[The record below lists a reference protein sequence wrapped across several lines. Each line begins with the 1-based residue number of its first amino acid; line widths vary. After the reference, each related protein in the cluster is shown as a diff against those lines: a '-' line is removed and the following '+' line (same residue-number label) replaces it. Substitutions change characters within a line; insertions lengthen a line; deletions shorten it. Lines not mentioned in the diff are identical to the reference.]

1 MISYFLWIWCTF
13 PFFPWM
19 LWNGWLQICC
29 VSGWSPILDECH
41 PFLVDLHHAKGWVLQ
56 TCLLS
61 WMIIHLGCI
70 PPSILVSIY
79 HVMEWMLQICF
90 LSQWSSNLD
99 AYHPFLKDINHLWN
113 GAENMLC
120 ILDDNSLLM
129 KFHLFFWVD
138 INICYEIG
146 NELREAQNSTW

>member
-1 MISYFLWIWCTF
+1 MYFIIHIVSYKRLFIKYYLCIQAFQQICLVSWMIIYFLWIQCTF

-29 VSGWSPILDECH
+29 VSRWSPILDEYH
-41 PFLVDLHHAKGWVLQ
+41 PFLVDLDHAIGWVLQ

-70 PPSILVSIY
+70 PPSILVGIY

-90 LSQWSSNLD
+90 LSQWSSNSD
-99 AYHPFLKDINHLWN
+99 AYHPFFKDINHLWN
-113 GAENMLC
+113 GCWKYALY
-120 ILDDNSLLM
+120 LG
-129 KFHLFFWVD
+129 W
-138 INICYEIG
+138 
-146 NELREAQNSTW
+146 

>member
-1 MISYFLWIWCTF
+1 
-13 PFFPWM
+13 M

-41 PFLVDLHHAKGWVLQ
+41 PFLVDLHHAKESVLQ

-70 PPSILVSIY
+70 PPSILVSIN

-138 INICYEIG
+138 INIFYEIG
-146 NELREAQNSTW
+146 NELREVQNSTW